1 MHQLQQL
8 ARQNPQWS
16 LDELVEVANQLLPQY
31 LPDQGSDSRLQETVN
46 ARLVRHYT
54 TQGLLDRPLKLGR
67 EARYR
72 YRHLLQLLLLRRLLT
87 EGYSSSSLGQALQ
100 KSDRDLES
108 LLQGGAQL
116 TMESANPALAFLAK
130 VRDRSLGQPPQQA
143 MAPPAAPPVQ
153 DSPLPQE
160 EASPSP
166 GDWTDHLSTEGQR
179 FGGSAIPHSAPS
191 APREVNFSPDV
202 NAPEAF
208 QGEISPPDEFPVS
221 FDADFELSIDPS
233 SAEDN
238 YDLAEEVFANDAL
251 DSSLPESDAL
261 EEFDFDF
268 EAFEDEVTPSAEAS
282 PDHLEGSA
290 FSPAPDGSP
299 RLSAPAS
306 PSDFFA
312 PISAPSPSA
321 SVAPDVSFSL
331 WSRHPILDGLELHIR
346 ADFIYPTTPHERAT
360 LLQAI
365 AEHLRHLAANP
376 PSHQPPSHRRP
387 PP

>member
-54 TQGLLDRPLKLGR
+54 TQGLLDRPLKQGR

-130 VRDRSLGQPPQQA
+130 VRDRSLGQPAKRA

-153 DSPLPQE
+153 LSPPPKE
-160 EASPSP
+160 EASPSL
-166 GDWTDHLSTEGQR
+166 GDWTDHLSTEGQHV
-179 FGGSAIPHSAPS
+179 GGSAIPRSAPS
-191 APREVNFSPDV
+191 APREVNPSPDV
-202 NAPEAF
+202 NAPEALSR
-208 QGEISPPDEFPVS
+208 EASPPDEWS
-221 FDADFELSIDPS
+221 G
-233 SAEDN
+233 
-238 YDLAEEVFANDAL
+238 
-251 DSSLPESDAL
+251 LPESDLELSVELDSDLEQEVFDGDDFDSDFDSLLLEPDAL
-261 EEFDFDF
+261 EDFDF
-268 EAFEDEVTPSAEAS
+268 EAFEAEAS

-290 FSPAPDGSP
+290 FSPAPDSSP

-306 PSDFFA
+306 DRDSFA
-312 PISAPSPSA
+312 TFSAPSPSA
-321 SVAPDVSFSL
+321 SVTPDMSSL
-331 WSRHPILDGLELHIR
+331 WSRHLILDGLELHIR

>member
-54 TQGLLDRPLKLGR
+54 TQGLLDRPLKQGR

-130 VRDRSLGQPPQQA
+130 VRDRSLGQPAKRA

-153 DSPLPQE
+153 L
-160 EASPSP
+160 
-166 GDWTDHLSTEGQR
+166 
-179 FGGSAIPHSAPS
+179 
-191 APREVNFSPDV
+191 
-202 NAPEAF
+202 
-208 QGEISPPDEFPVS
+208 SPPPK
-221 FDADFELSIDPS
+221 
-233 SAEDN
+233 
-238 YDLAEEVFANDAL
+238 
-251 DSSLPESDAL
+251 
-261 EEFDFDF
+261 
-268 EAFEDEVTPSAEAS
+268 
-282 PDHLEGSA
+282 
-290 FSPAPDGSP
+290 
-299 RLSAPAS
+299 
-306 PSDFFA
+306 
-312 PISAPSPSA
+312 
-321 SVAPDVSFSL
+321 
-331 WSRHPILDGLELHIR
+331 
-346 ADFIYPTTPHERAT
+346 
-360 LLQAI
+360 
-365 AEHLRHLAANP
+365 
-376 PSHQPPSHRRP
+376 RRP
-387 PP
+387 ARPQATGQIIYLPKGSVLAVARYPALHLQPLGRSIPVLM